1 MFIKNMLAGLVIGI
15 ANIIP
20 GVSGGTMAVVLNV
33 YDQLI
38 ASISDIRKN
47 FKANF
52 MFLFAILSGA
62 GLGIVLFSRGITF
75 LLDNYYMI
83 TNFFFIGIIF
93 GSMPMVLRRA
103 TADKFKP
110 LHIIPCIITLIA
122 MLVTVFF
129 IPESQEVIMKTLTF
143 PTGIKLFFISALA
156 AICMIIPGIS
166 GSFVMLLF
174 GVYET
179 ITTAISDMNIL
190 ILLPIGF
197 GALLGILSAS
207 KLIDHLQTRYP
218 QATYFAI
225 FGFMLGSIPAILNKI
240 NGENAYTG
248 GWELVTAIIVLA
260 FGFAI
265 SYLFSRKDIA
275 AKRD

>member
-1 MFIKNMLAGLVIGI
+1 MLAGLVIGI

-265 SYLFSRKDIA
+265 SYLFSRKDIV